1 MLPGCPELRSSIQ
14 RGAGGGELNLSFP
27 RSINVWCK
35 DRVEQF
41 AAPVRWSEMK
51 VWEGCAWTMQNE
63 TRLLE
68 TSHCLPCRC
77 QGNWRRERPLPPP
90 HLTDVSAKPGYLS
103 RGTQTSARGYL
114 LLLSLFSLWV
124 MSDSWNPT
132 DGSSPDSSVF
142 ATPWTVARQAP
153 LSLGFSRPE
162 YWTRLPFPSPGDHH
176 NPGTEPV
183 TLVSSA
189 LVRGFFTTEPS
200 GKPKV
205 VRRSWSMSFLTHLP
219 EKRSNSF
226 DGWDWEKE
234 LRWCLSAPSS
244 VSFECIWYIS
254 MLNVHHYHLLNF

>member
-1 MLPGCPELRSSIQ
+1 
-14 RGAGGGELNLSFP
+14 
-27 RSINVWCK
+27 
-35 DRVEQF
+35 
-41 AAPVRWSEMK
+41 
-51 VWEGCAWTMQNE
+51 MQNE

-103 RGTQTSARGYL
+103 RGTRTSARGYL

-124 MSDSWNPT
+124 VSDSCNPT

-162 YWTRLPFPSPGDHH
+162 YGTRLPFLSPGDHH

-189 LVRGFFTTEPS
+189 LVVGSLPLSHLGSSRWYVEAGQCLSLLIFL
-200 GKPKV
+200 
-205 VRRSWSMSFLTHLP
+205 RREVTHLMG
-219 EKRSNSF
+219 ETGRRN
-226 DGWDWEKE
+226 
-234 LRWCLSAPSS
+234 
-244 VSFECIWYIS
+244 
-254 MLNVHHYHLLNF
+254 